1 MYNTDDLMSEIQDLQ
16 QESYK
21 QQEQLAMLTEILKE
35 LLQRVKEQS

>member
-1 MYNTDDLMSEIQDLQ
+1 MYNVDDLMSEIQDLQ

>member
-1 MYNTDDLMSEIQDLQ
+1 MYNVDDLMSEIRDLQ
-16 QESYK
+16 EESLK

>member
-1 MYNTDDLMSEIQDLQ
+1 MYNVDDLMSEIQDLQ

-21 QQEQLAMLTEILKE
+21 QQEQLAMLTEIVKE